1 MWSSWGV
8 FGCYL
13 LLCVDFFRLCWL
25 CWWWQCWC
33 NLCFWII
40 TLPEDFGLT
49 SGVFSIPSML
59 RRVMMIVMMIWRWEP
74 FRDDYRSPNLLPI
87 GKPNFFPVRNPNL
100 LIKFIWKNSRA
111 WGFFIAYLF
120 PCFFPF
126 ELFVGHPFEFFG
138 WLWRINLIKFD

>member
-49 SGVFSIPSML
+49 SRVFSIPSML

-87 GKPNFFPVRNPNL
+87 RKPNFFPVRNPNL
-100 LIKFIWKNSRA
+100 LKNLYEKNRELEDFSS
-111 WGFFIAYLF
+111 LT
-120 PCFFPF
+120 CFHASFHSSF
-126 ELFVGHPFEFFG
+126 LSGTHSSFLDGCEEL
-138 WLWRINLIKFD
+138 I